1 MKDVDHQLA
10 VRVSE
15 MGHGRWDEEE
25 DEDEVWPEK

>member
-25 DEDEVWPEK
+25 DEVWPEK